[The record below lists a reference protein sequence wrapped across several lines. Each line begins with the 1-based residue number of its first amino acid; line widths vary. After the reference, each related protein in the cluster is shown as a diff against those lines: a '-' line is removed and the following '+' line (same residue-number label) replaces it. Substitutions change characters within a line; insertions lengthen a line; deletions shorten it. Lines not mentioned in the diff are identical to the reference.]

1 MVCPQ
6 FMDEDVSVFFGQNG
20 EFYKVFPALNILL
33 ILTENKVLR
42 GYICSARLD
51 EYGSDDF
58 LR

>member
-1 MVCPQ
+1 
-6 FMDEDVSVFFGQNG
+6 MDDDVSVFFGQNG